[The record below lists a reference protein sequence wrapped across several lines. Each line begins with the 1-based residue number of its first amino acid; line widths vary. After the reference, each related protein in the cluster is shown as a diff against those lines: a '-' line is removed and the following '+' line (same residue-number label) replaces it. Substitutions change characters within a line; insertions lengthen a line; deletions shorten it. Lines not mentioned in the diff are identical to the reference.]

1 MGVGMKY
8 MCKREYFREGKILDI
23 PDDAI
28 IITIETIDPDK
39 TYVEWLEPLEIEVEL
54 EPKC

>member
-1 MGVGMKY
+1 MKY
-8 MCKREYFREGKILDI
+8 MCKREYFKEGEILEI

-28 IITIETIDPDK
+28 IITIDTVDPDT
-39 TYVEWLEPLEIEVEL
+39 TYVEWLEPLEMKVKL